1 MNIRNA
7 VRRSADVIDCE
18 IDHPVYGWIPF
29 TAVATDVEQSGRDIF
44 AAIEAGDAGTI
55 ADYVPPPASDAD
67 VNAERARRI
76 LEGRAFDIPGYGLV
90 AVEGRDE
97 DVRNLG
103 ALGTAALAQI
113 GAGNGT
119 GLMQFRDADNVIH
132 DLTWAQMFALWAAST
147 EYVSALYAA
156 SWALKDGETVPS
168 DFADDAYWP

>member
-1 MNIRNA
+1 MMNIRNA

-18 IDHPVYGWIPF
+18 IEHPVYGWIPF
-29 TAVATDVEQSGRDIF
+29 TAIATDVEQSGRDIF

-55 ADYVPPPASDAD
+55 ADYVPPPASAND

-76 LEGRAFDIPGYGLV
+76 LAGRAFDIPGYGLV
-90 AVEGRDE
+90 SVEGRDE

-113 GAGNGT
+113 GAGNGA
-119 GLMQFRDADNVIH
+119 GVMQFRDADNFIR
-132 DLTWAQMFALWAAST
+132 DLTWMQMLALWSAST

-156 SWALKDGETVPS
+156 SWALKDDGIPD

>member
-1 MNIRNA
+1 MDIRNP
-7 VRRSADVIDCE
+7 VRRSATVIDCE
-18 IDHPVYGWIPF
+18 IEHPVYGWIPF
-29 TAVATDVEQSGRDIF
+29 TAASDDVEAQGRDIF
-44 AAIEAGDAGTI
+44 AAIEAGQAGTI
-55 ADYVPPPASDAD
+55 ADYVPPAPGDGD

-76 LEGRAFDIPGYGLV
+76 LAGRAFDIAGYGLV

-132 DLTWAQMFALWAAST
+132 DLTWAQMFALWSAST

-156 SWALKDGETVPS
+156 SWALKDDGIPA

>member
-1 MNIRNA
+1 MMDIRNA
-7 VRRSADVIDCE
+7 VRRSAQAIDCE
-18 IDHPVYGWIPF
+18 VNHPDLGWIPF
-29 TAVATDVEQSGRDIF
+29 TAASYDVEQSGRDIF
-44 AAIEAGDAGTI
+44 AAIEAGDAGAI
-55 ADYVPPPASDAD
+55 ADYVPPPASAAD

-76 LEGRAFDIPGYGLV
+76 LAGRAFGIPGYGPV

-113 GAGNGT
+113 GAGNGA
-119 GLMQFRDADNVIH
+119 GVMQFRDADNTIH
-132 DLTWAQMFALWAAST
+132 DLTWAQMFALWSAST

-156 SWALKDGETVPS
+156 SWALKDDGIPA

>member
-1 MNIRNA
+1 MTIRNA
-7 VRRSADVIDCE
+7 VRRSATVIDCE
-18 IDHPVYGWIPF
+18 INHPVYGWIPF
-29 TAVATDVEQSGRDIF
+29 TATSDDVEQHGRDIF
-44 AAIEAGDAGTI
+44 AAIEAGQAGTI
-55 ADYVPPPASDAD
+55 VDYVPPPASADD

-76 LEGRAFDIPGYGLV
+76 LAGRAFDIPGYGLV

-113 GAGNGT
+113 GAGNGMDV
-119 GLMQFRDADNVIH
+119 MQFRDADNVIH
-132 DLTWAQMFALWAAST
+132 DLTWMQMLALWTAST

-156 SWALKDGETVPS
+156 SWALKDDGVPE

>member
-7 VRRSADVIDCE
+7 VRRSAEAFDCE
-18 IDHPVYGWIPF
+18 IDHPALGWIPF

-44 AAIEAGDAGTI
+44 AAIEAGDAGAI
-55 ADYVPPPASDAD
+55 ADYVPPPATAAD

-76 LEGRAFDIPGYGLV
+76 LAGRAFDIPGYGLV

-113 GAGNGT
+113 GAGNGA

-132 DLTWAQMFALWAAST
+132 DLTWAQMLALWSAST

-156 SWALKDGETVPS
+156 SWALKDDGVPD

>member
-1 MNIRNA
+1 MYGTLKLVNEFGGIQAQRVSDDITVYLA
-7 VRRSADVIDCE
+7 PGTD
-18 IDHPVYGWIPF
+18 DH
-29 TAVATDVEQSGRDIF
+29 
-44 AAIEAGDAGTI
+44 AAALAGDFGPVAP
-55 ADYVPPPASDAD
+55 YVPPPAPSLNGA

-76 LEGRAFDIPGYGLV
+76 LAGRAFDIPGYGLV

-113 GAGNGT
+113 GAGNGA
-119 GLMQFRDADNVIH
+119 GVMQFRDADNVIH
-132 DLTWAQMFALWAAST
+132 DLTWMQMLALWTAST

-156 SWALKDGETVPS
+156 SWALKDDGIPA

>member
-1 MNIRNA
+1 MDIRNA
-7 VRRSADVIDCE
+7 VRRSAEVIDCE
-18 IDHPVYGWIPF
+18 IEHPVYGWIPF
-29 TAVATDVEQSGRDIF
+29 TATTYDVEQSGRDIF
-44 AAIEAGDAGTI
+44 AAIEAGDAGAI
-55 ADYVPPPASDAD
+55 ADYVPPAPTDGD
-67 VNAERARRI
+67 VNTERARRI
-76 LEGRAFDIPGYGLV
+76 LAGRAFDIAGYGLV

-132 DLTWAQMFALWAAST
+132 DLTWAQMFALWSAST

-156 SWALKDGETVPS
+156 SWALKDDGIPA
-168 DFADDAYWP
+168 DFIDAAYWP

>member
-7 VRRSADVIDCE
+7 VRRSSEVIDCE
-18 IDHPVYGWIPF
+18 IEHPVYGWIPF
-29 TAVATDVEQSGRDIF
+29 TATTYDVEQSGRDIF
-44 AAIEAGDAGTI
+44 AAIGAGDAGTI

-90 AVEGRDE
+90 AVEGREE

-113 GAGNGT
+113 GAANGT
-119 GLMQFRDADNVIH
+119 GVMQFRDADNLIH
-132 DLTWAQMFALWAAST
+132 DLTWAQMFALWTAST

-156 SWALKDGETVPS
+156 SWALKDDGIPA

>member
-1 MNIRNA
+1 MNIRNP
-7 VRRSADVIDCE
+7 VRRSATVIDCE
-18 IDHPVYGWIPF
+18 TNHPTYGWIPF
-29 TAVATDVEQSGRDIF
+29 TATSDDVEQHGRNIF

-55 ADYVPPPASDAD
+55 ADYVPPPASADD

-113 GAGNGT
+113 GAANGT

-132 DLTWAQMFALWAAST
+132 DLTWEQMFALWAAST

-156 SWALKDGETVPS
+156 SWALKDDGIPS